1 MEIQK
6 KPIGTSYVDLSQ
18 LPIYMNSIKAYL
30 YRTPPLGNISSS
42 AVASRLST
50 MAGKGEH
57 ALAHEEFEPLCKW
70 QRSEDLDVLEIHLQ
84 EFKKEQLKVQ
94 ISNHG
99 VLKISGERPLDASRK
114 SKFYKEIQI
123 SSNCDASAI
132 RAKFVNGCLYITMPK
147 RKPALPPKNGNGSA
161 ESAKTDQTPTPEPAK
176 NQSQAPQPS
185 GGGAKAQTQ
194 APAESSAAA
203 CEFQG
208 RAGNAQ
214 CLRLA
219 KVAVALAA
227 MAAAVSYFVYRYK
240 SRVAEDDDWII

>member
-1 MEIQK
+1 
-6 KPIGTSYVDLSQ
+6 
-18 LPIYMNSIKAYL
+18 
-30 YRTPPLGNISSS
+30 
-42 AVASRLST
+42 
-50 MAGKGEH
+50 MAGKGDH

-84 EFKKEQLKVQ
+84 EFNKEQLKVQ

-123 SSNCDASAI
+123 SSNCDTSAI
-132 RAKFVNGCLYITMPK
+132 RAKFVNGFLYITMPK
-147 RKPALPPKNGNGSA
+147 RKPAVPPKTGNGSPEA
-161 ESAKTDQTPTPEPAK
+161 AKTDQTPKHEPAK
-176 NQSQAPQPS
+176 DQSPAPRPS

-208 RAGNAQ
+208 RAGKTP

-219 KVAVALAA
+219 KVAVALAVT
-227 MAAAVSYFVYRYK
+227 AAAVSYFVYLFK

>member
-1 MEIQK
+1 M
-6 KPIGTSYVDLSQ
+6 S
-18 LPIYMNSIKAYL
+18 
-30 YRTPPLGNISSS
+30 
-42 AVASRLST
+42 
-50 MAGKGEH
+50 GKGDH
-57 ALAHEEFEPLCKW
+57 TLAHEEFEPLCKW

-114 SKFYKEIQI
+114 SRFYKEIQI

-132 RAKFVNGCLYITMPK
+132 RAKFVNGCLYVTMPK
-147 RKPALPPKNGNGSA
+147 RKPAVPPKNGN

-176 NQSQAPQPS
+176 NQSQAPPPS
-185 GGGAKAQTQ
+185 GGGAKPQTQ

-208 RAGNAQ
+208 RGGKAP
-214 CLRLA
+214 CLRLG
-219 KVAVALAA
+219 KVGVALAA
-227 MAAAVSYFVYRYK
+227 MATAAAVSYFVYLYK